1 MGLYETKTN
10 WWANCHNLS
19 LWKPDDPQ
27 GELEEQM
34 AHFLNQ
40 LVEKCI
46 PLLGKI
52 AEPQWWTAEYSA
64 SSLLGHDARRKPDLV
79 LLDDTKIGDW
89 RCVHSFGEMK
99 SSSKYAM
106 KSEMFN
112 QITGEFCYDY
122 ACQ

>member
-1 MGLYETKTN
+1 MGIYDTKTN
-10 WWANCHNLS
+10 RWAGCPNLS
-19 LWKPDDPQ
+19 LRKPGDPE
-27 GELEEQM
+27 GELEVQM

-52 AEPQWWTAEYSA
+52 AEQQRWTAEYSA
-64 SSLLGHDARRKPDLV
+64 SSLLGHDVRRKPDLV
-79 LLDDTKIGDW
+79 LLDNMRIGDW
-89 RCVHSFGEMK
+89 RCVHSFGKMK
-99 SSSKYAM
+99 SSSKSAM
-106 KSEMFN
+106 KSEMFD